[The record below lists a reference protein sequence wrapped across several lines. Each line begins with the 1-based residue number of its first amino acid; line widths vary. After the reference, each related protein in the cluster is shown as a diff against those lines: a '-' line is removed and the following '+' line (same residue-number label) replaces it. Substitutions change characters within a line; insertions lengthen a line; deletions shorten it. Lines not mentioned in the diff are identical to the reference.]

1 MRQVPRIQLGPR
13 SFTFLRRNR
22 PAAPA
27 HSLDD
32 VDLDLERIFGAVK
45 REEGYP
51 RIDWPIVRQAA
62 AHFENHPALDQIWTE
77 LGAQWLD
84 LLRQHL
90 GQRYQIFESEH
101 VLLLSAQPS
110 DEAQRFLEVADAA
123 YARLQD
129 LIAPSEEA
137 LGWGKHVIFMPMG
150 IDAYY
155 DYVSFYHPDED
166 SNRGASAG
174 MHIGRGY
181 KHTVICGHTTGAYLR
196 TMAHEL
202 AHNMVSHLPLPLWL
216 NEGLAQR
223 AEDMIGEFRGPL
235 IGRRGARLQARYW
248 SWFGLDRFWSGTS
261 FFRRSSQR
269 LSYQLANILFRNL
282 IDHRSRRQNV
292 RAFLA
297 TAHRRD
303 AGQAACLECFGCP
316 LSVLVEEFLGEGD
329 WDPHVDTMNSES
341 RSSESSGRPRNL
353 SS

>member
-1 MRQVPRIQLGPR
+1 MRQVPRIHPEPR
-13 SFTFLRRNR
+13 PFRFLRRNR
-22 PAAPA
+22 PEASVQ
-27 HSLDD
+27 SLHD
-32 VDLDLERIFGAVK
+32 VDLDLERIIGAVK

-51 RIDWPIVRQAA
+51 RIDWSVVQQAA
-62 AHFENHPALDQIWTE
+62 AHFDKHPALDQIWTE
-77 LGAQWLD
+77 LASQWLE
-84 LLRQHL
+84 LLGNHL
-90 GQRYQIFESEH
+90 GDRYRIFESQH

-110 DEAQRFLEVADAA
+110 DEARRFLEVADAA

-129 LIAPSEEA
+129 LIAPSKEA
-137 LGWGKHVIFMPMG
+137 LGCGKHVIFMPLG
-150 IDAYY
+150 NDAYY

-181 KHTVICGHTTGAYLR
+181 KHTVICGHATGAYLR

-235 IGRRGARLQARYW
+235 IGRRGARLQTRYW
-248 SWFGLDRFWSGTS
+248 SRFGLDPFWTGKS
-261 FFRRSSQR
+261 FFKRSSQR
-269 LSYQLANILFRNL
+269 LSYQLSNILFRNL
-282 IDHRSRRQNV
+282 TSHRSRRKNV
-292 RAFLA
+292 RTFLA

-316 LSVLVEEFLGEGD
+316 LSTLVEEFLGEGD
-329 WDPHVDTMNSES
+329 WDPHLETSA
-341 RSSESSGRPRNL
+341 SSASAPAPVKPPNDQNA
-353 SS
+353 